1 MKNPL
6 FLEKENRAPQ
16 SGFKIRRHFIIKIMC
31 AIFYLSTYSLHLVG
45 GNFDSSMRRFESS
58 HPSQRI
64 FSSHESGQ
72 AVSKKR
78 ILTACLFYILH
89 T

>member
-1 MKNPL
+1 MKNLL
-6 FLEKENRAPQ
+6 FLEKKNRPPQ
-16 SGFKIRRHFIIKIMC
+16 SGFKIRRYLPLKILYAVFDLC
-31 AIFYLSTYSLHLVG
+31 AYSLHFVG
-45 GNFDSSMRRFESS
+45 ENFDSGMRRFESS

-64 FSSHESGQ
+64 FLSHESGQ
-72 AVSKKR
+72 AVSKEH